1 MAIVPSGVS
10 VPAQSKE
17 LDNNVVTTSYGTV
30 YRQVVNLADPETPT
44 NYQRVGSNGAYVDV
58 RNVVALPL
66 PTGASTGALQT
77 TGNATLSS
85 IDTKTPNLVSGRV
98 PVDGSSVTQP
108 ISAVSLPLPTGASTA
123 ALQTSG
129 NASLTSI
136 NTKLPSLDG
145 GYVPVTIKN
154 SSIEISNDAGNPV
167 PVSGTFWQA
176 TQPVSAVSLPLPT
189 GAATEVTVAG
199 LLTNTQLRAS
209 NVNVAVN
216 SALPTG
222 ANTIGSIANTSFAA
236 TQSGTWNVTNISGTV
251 SLPTGAAT
259 EATLSALSA
268 KFSALGQKTM
278 SASVPVVLASNHSDI
293 VTKKSASSYAHLN
306 STGTTTIKSGAGIL
320 RRVVVNTNGS
330 GSNTFTIYDNT
341 SGSGTVIAAID
352 TVNGVSG
359 HFEYNVAFSTGLT
372 VVDASGT
379 SADITVIY
387 E

>member
-58 RNVVALPL
+58 RNVV
-66 PTGASTGALQT
+66 
-77 TGNATLSS
+77 
-85 IDTKTPNLVSGRV
+85 
-98 PVDGSSVTQP
+98 
-108 ISAVSLPLPTGASTA
+108 SLPLPTGASTA

-136 NTKLPSLDG
+136 DTKLPSLDG

-176 TQPVSAVSLPLPT
+176 TQPVSGTFWQATQPVSAVSLPLPT
-189 GAATEVTVAG
+189 GAATE
-199 LLTNTQLRAS
+199 S
-209 NVNVAVN
+209 
-216 SALPTG
+216 
-222 ANTIGSIANTSFAA
+222 
-236 TQSGTWNVTNISGTV
+236 
-251 SLPTGAAT
+251 
-259 EATLSALSA
+259 TLSSLSA
-268 KFSALGQKTM
+268 KFSALGQNTM
-278 SASVPVVLASNHSDI
+278 LASVPVVLASNHSDI

-320 RRVVVNTNGS
+320 RRVVINTKG
-330 GSNTFTIYDNT
+330 GALNTFTIYDNT

-352 TVNGVSG
+352 TTSGVLG
-359 HFEYNVAFSTGLT
+359 NFEYNVAFSTGLT
-372 VVDASGT
+372 VVNAIGA

>member
-17 LDNNVVTTSYGTV
+17 LDNTAVTTAYGLV
-30 YRQVVNLADPETPT
+30 YRQVITLADPETPT

-58 RNVVALPL
+58 RNVV
-66 PTGASTGALQT
+66 
-77 TGNATLSS
+77 
-85 IDTKTPNLVSGRV
+85 
-98 PVDGSSVTQP
+98 
-108 ISAVSLPLPTGASTA
+108 
-123 ALQTSG
+123 
-129 NASLTSI
+129 
-136 NTKLPSLDG
+136 
-145 GYVPVTIKN
+145 
-154 SSIEISNDAGNPV
+154 
-167 PVSGTFWQA
+167 
-176 TQPVSAVSLPLPT
+176 SLPLPT
-189 GAATEVTVAG
+189 GAATE
-199 LLTNTQLRAS
+199 S
-209 NVNVAVN
+209 
-216 SALPTG
+216 
-222 ANTIGSIANTSFAA
+222 
-236 TQSGTWNVTNISGTV
+236 
-251 SLPTGAAT
+251 
-259 EATLSALSA
+259 TLGALSA
-268 KFSALGQKTM
+268 KFSALGQATM
-278 SASVPVVLASNHSDI
+278 AASVPVVLASNHSDI

-372 VVDASGT
+372 VVNATGT

>member
-58 RNVVALPL
+58 RNV
-66 PTGASTGALQT
+66 
-77 TGNATLSS
+77 
-85 IDTKTPNLVSGRV
+85 
-98 PVDGSSVTQP
+98 
-108 ISAVSLPLPTGASTA
+108 VSLPLPTGASTA

-176 TQPVSAVSLPLPT
+176 TQPVSGTFWQATQPVSAVSLPLPT
-189 GAATEVTVAG
+189 GAATE
-199 LLTNTQLRAS
+199 S
-209 NVNVAVN
+209 
-216 SALPTG
+216 
-222 ANTIGSIANTSFAA
+222 
-236 TQSGTWNVTNISGTV
+236 
-251 SLPTGAAT
+251 
-259 EATLSALSA
+259 TLSALSA

-293 VTKKSASSYAHLN
+293 VTKKSTSSYAHLN

-320 RRVVVNTNGS
+320 RRVVINTKGT
-330 GSNTFTIYDNT
+330 GSNTLTIYDNT

-372 VVDASGT
+372 VVDATGT

>member
-58 RNVVALPL
+58 RNV
-66 PTGASTGALQT
+66 
-77 TGNATLSS
+77 
-85 IDTKTPNLVSGRV
+85 
-98 PVDGSSVTQP
+98 
-108 ISAVSLPLPTGASTA
+108 VSLPLPTGASTA

-176 TQPVSAVSLPLPT
+176 TQPVSGTFWQATQPVSGTFWQATQPVSAVSLPLPT
-189 GAATEVTVAG
+189 GAATE
-199 LLTNTQLRAS
+199 S
-209 NVNVAVN
+209 
-216 SALPTG
+216 
-222 ANTIGSIANTSFAA
+222 
-236 TQSGTWNVTNISGTV
+236 
-251 SLPTGAAT
+251 
-259 EATLSALSA
+259 TLSALSA

-320 RRVVVNTNGS
+320 RRVVINTKGT
-330 GSNTFTIYDNT
+330 GSNTLTIYDNT

-359 HFEYNVAFSTGLT
+359 HFEYNVAFSIGLT
-372 VVDASGT
+372 VVNATGT

>member
-58 RNVVALPL
+58 RNVV
-66 PTGASTGALQT
+66 
-77 TGNATLSS
+77 
-85 IDTKTPNLVSGRV
+85 
-98 PVDGSSVTQP
+98 
-108 ISAVSLPLPTGASTA
+108 SLPLPTGASTA

-136 NTKLPSLDG
+136 DTKLPSLDG

-176 TQPVSAVSLPLPT
+176 TQPVSFTRLSSGTDSVTANIGTTNGLALDITVGSLLKPSSTLSAVSTITNTVTVKADTLVNQTNAFKVDGSAVTQPVSAVSLPLPT
-189 GAATEVTVAG
+189 GAATE
-199 LLTNTQLRAS
+199 S
-209 NVNVAVN
+209 
-216 SALPTG
+216 
-222 ANTIGSIANTSFAA
+222 
-236 TQSGTWNVTNISGTV
+236 
-251 SLPTGAAT
+251 
-259 EATLSALSA
+259 TLSSLSA
-268 KFSALGQKTM
+268 KFSALGQATM
-278 SASVPVVLASNHSDI
+278 AASVPVVLASNHSDI

-320 RRVVVNTNGS
+320 RRVVINTKG
-330 GSNTFTIYDNT
+330 GAFNTFTVYDNT

-352 TVNGVSG
+352 TANGVSG
-359 HFEYNVAFSTGLT
+359 YFEYNVAFSTGLT
-372 VVDASGT
+372 VVDAIGT

>member
-66 PTGASTGALQT
+66 PTGAST
-77 TGNATLSS
+77 AT
-85 IDTKTPNLVSGRV
+85 
-98 PVDGSSVTQP
+98 
-108 ISAVSLPLPTGASTA
+108 
-123 ALQTSG
+123 LQTSG

-136 NTKLPSLDG
+136 DTKLPSLDG

-176 TQPVSAVSLPLPT
+176 TQPVSGTFWQATQPVSFTRLSSGTDSVTANIGTTNGLALDITVDSLLKPSSTLSAVSTITNTVTVKADTLVNQTNAFKVDGSAVTQPVSVVSLPLPT
-189 GAATEVTVAG
+189 GAATE
-199 LLTNTQLRAS
+199 S
-209 NVNVAVN
+209 
-216 SALPTG
+216 
-222 ANTIGSIANTSFAA
+222 
-236 TQSGTWNVTNISGTV
+236 
-251 SLPTGAAT
+251 
-259 EATLSALSA
+259 TLSALSA
-268 KFSALGQKTM
+268 KFSALGQTTM

-293 VTKKSASSYAHLN
+293 VTKNSASSYAHLN

-320 RRVVVNTNGS
+320 RRVVINTRG
-330 GSNTFTIYDNT
+330 GITNTLTIYDNT

-359 HFEYNVAFSTGLT
+359 NFEYNVAFSTGLT
-372 VVDASGT
+372 VVNATGT

>member
-58 RNVVALPL
+58 RNVV
-66 PTGASTGALQT
+66 
-77 TGNATLSS
+77 
-85 IDTKTPNLVSGRV
+85 
-98 PVDGSSVTQP
+98 
-108 ISAVSLPLPTGASTA
+108 SLPLPTGASTA

-136 NTKLPSLDG
+136 DTKLPSLDG

-176 TQPVSAVSLPLPT
+176 TQPVSGTFWQATQPVSFTRLSSGTDSVTANIGTTNGLALDITVDSLLKPSSTLSAVSTITNTVTVKADTLVNQTNAFKVDGSAVTQPVSAVSLPLPT
-189 GAATEVTVAG
+189 GAATE
-199 LLTNTQLRAS
+199 S
-209 NVNVAVN
+209 
-216 SALPTG
+216 
-222 ANTIGSIANTSFAA
+222 
-236 TQSGTWNVTNISGTV
+236 
-251 SLPTGAAT
+251 
-259 EATLSALSA
+259 TLSALSA

-320 RRVVVNTNGS
+320 RRVVINTKGS

-341 SGSGTVIAAID
+341 SGSGTVIAVID

-359 HFEYNVAFSTGLT
+359 QFE
-372 VVDASGT
+372 
-379 SADITVIY
+379 
-387 E
+387 

>member
-17 LDNNVVTTSYGTV
+17 LDNTRVTTAYGLV
-30 YRQVVNLADPETPT
+30 YRQVITLADPETPT

-66 PTGASTGALQT
+66 PTGAST
-77 TGNATLSS
+77 
-85 IDTKTPNLVSGRV
+85 
-98 PVDGSSVTQP
+98 
-108 ISAVSLPLPTGASTA
+108 A

-136 NTKLPSLDG
+136 DTKLPSLDG

-176 TQPVSAVSLPLPT
+176 TQPVSFTRLSSGTDSVTANIGTTNGIALDITVDSLLKPSSTLSAVSTITNTVTVKADTLVNQTNAFKVDGSAVTQPVSAVSLPLPT
-189 GAATEVTVAG
+189 GAATE
-199 LLTNTQLRAS
+199 S
-209 NVNVAVN
+209 
-216 SALPTG
+216 
-222 ANTIGSIANTSFAA
+222 
-236 TQSGTWNVTNISGTV
+236 
-251 SLPTGAAT
+251 
-259 EATLSALSA
+259 TLSALSA
-268 KFSALGQKTM
+268 KFSALGQTTM

-320 RRVVVNTNGS
+320 RRVVINTKGS
-330 GSNTFTIYDNT
+330 ASNTFTIYDNT

-372 VVDASGT
+372 VVNASGT

-387 E
+387 G

>member
-17 LDNNVVTTSYGTV
+17 LDNTTTTTSYGTV
-30 YRQVVNLADPETPT
+30 YRQVVTLADPETAT
-44 NYQRVGSNGAYVDV
+44 NYMRVGSNGAYVDV
-58 RNVVALPL
+58 RNV
-66 PTGASTGALQT
+66 
-77 TGNATLSS
+77 
-85 IDTKTPNLVSGRV
+85 
-98 PVDGSSVTQP
+98 
-108 ISAVSLPLPTGASTA
+108 VSLPLPTGASTA

-176 TQPVSAVSLPLPT
+176 TQPVSGTFWQATQPVSAVSLPLPT
-189 GAATEVTVAG
+189 GAATE
-199 LLTNTQLRAS
+199 S
-209 NVNVAVN
+209 
-216 SALPTG
+216 
-222 ANTIGSIANTSFAA
+222 
-236 TQSGTWNVTNISGTV
+236 
-251 SLPTGAAT
+251 
-259 EATLSALSA
+259 TLSALSA

-330 GSNTFTIYDNT
+330 GSNTFKIYDNT
-341 SGSGTVIAAID
+341 AGSGTVIATID
-352 TVNGVSG
+352 TVNAVGG
-359 HFEYNVAFSTGLT
+359 FFEYGLAFSIGLT
-372 VVDASGT
+372 VVSATGT

>member
-17 LDNNVVTTSYGTV
+17 LDNTTTTTSYGTV
-30 YRQVVNLADPETPT
+30 YRQVVTLADPETAT
-44 NYQRVGSNGAYVDV
+44 NYMRVGGNGAYVDV

-66 PTGASTGALQT
+66 PTGA
-77 TGNATLSS
+77 ATS
-85 IDTKTPNLVSGRV
+85 
-98 PVDGSSVTQP
+98 
-108 ISAVSLPLPTGASTA
+108 

-136 NTKLPSLDG
+136 DTKLPSLDG

-176 TQPVSAVSLPLPT
+176 TQPVSGTFWQATQPVSFTRLSSGTDSVTANIGTTNGLALDITVDSLLKPSSTLSAVSTITNTVTVKADTLVNQTNAFKVDGSAVTQPVSAVSLPLPT
-189 GAATEVTVAG
+189 GAATE
-199 LLTNTQLRAS
+199 S
-209 NVNVAVN
+209 
-216 SALPTG
+216 
-222 ANTIGSIANTSFAA
+222 
-236 TQSGTWNVTNISGTV
+236 
-251 SLPTGAAT
+251 
-259 EATLSALSA
+259 TLSALSA
-268 KFSALGQKTM
+268 KFSALGQATM
-278 SASVPVVLASNHSDI
+278 AASVPVVLASNHSDI

-320 RRVVVNTNGS
+320 RRVVINTRG
-330 GSNTFTIYDNT
+330 GLLNTFTIYDNT

-359 HFEYNVAFSTGLT
+359 QFEYGVSFSTGLT
-372 VVDASGT
+372 VVNATGT

>member
-1 MAIVPSGVS
+1 MAINPNLVG
-10 VPAQSKE
+10 VPAQSKN
-17 LDNNVVTTSYGTV
+17 LDTATTTTTAGIV
-30 YRQVVNLADPETPT
+30 HRQVISLADPET
-44 NYQRVGSNGAYVDV
+44 
-58 RNVVALPL
+58 
-66 PTGASTGALQT
+66 STSYAR
-77 TGNATLSS
+77 
-85 IDTKTPNLVSGRV
+85 VSG
-98 PVDGSSVTQP
+98 GSLQVSVQNASIAIT
-108 ISAVSLPLPTGASTA
+108 AASLPLPTGASTA

-136 NTKLPSLDG
+136 DTKLPSLDG

-189 GAATEVTVAG
+189 GASTE
-199 LLTNTQLRAS
+199 S
-209 NVNVAVN
+209 
-216 SALPTG
+216 
-222 ANTIGSIANTSFAA
+222 
-236 TQSGTWNVTNISGTV
+236 
-251 SLPTGAAT
+251 
-259 EATLSALSA
+259 TLSALSA
-268 KFSALGQKTM
+268 KFSALGQATM

-293 VTKKSASSYAHLN
+293 VTKNSASSYAHLN

-320 RRVVVNTNGS
+320 RRVVINTRGS
-330 GSNTFTIYDNT
+330 IANTLTIYDNT

>member
-1 MAIVPSGVS
+1 MAIVPSGIS
-10 VPAQSKE
+10 VPAQSKV
-17 LDNNVVTTSYGTV
+17 LDNTTTTTVYGTV
-30 YRQVVNLADPETPT
+30 YRQVVTLADPETAT
-44 NYQRVGSNGAYVDV
+44 NYMRVGGNGAYVDV
-58 RNVVALPL
+58 RNVVA
-66 PTGASTGALQT
+66 
-77 TGNATLSS
+77 
-85 IDTKTPNLVSGRV
+85 
-98 PVDGSSVTQP
+98 
-108 ISAVSLPLPTGASTA
+108 LPLPTGASTA

-176 TQPVSAVSLPLPT
+176 TQPVSGTFWQATQPVSAVSLPLPT
-189 GAATEVTVAG
+189 GAATE
-199 LLTNTQLRAS
+199 S
-209 NVNVAVN
+209 
-216 SALPTG
+216 
-222 ANTIGSIANTSFAA
+222 
-236 TQSGTWNVTNISGTV
+236 
-251 SLPTGAAT
+251 
-259 EATLSALSA
+259 TLSALSA

-341 SGSGTVIAAID
+341 AGSGTVIATID
-352 TVNGVSG
+352 TVNAVGG
-359 HFEYNVAFSTGLT
+359 FFEYGLAFSIGLT
-372 VVDASGT
+372 VVSATGT

>member
-17 LDNNVVTTSYGTV
+17 LDNTRVTTAYGLV
-30 YRQVVNLADPETPT
+30 YRQVITLADPETPT

-58 RNVVALPL
+58 RNVV
-66 PTGASTGALQT
+66 
-77 TGNATLSS
+77 
-85 IDTKTPNLVSGRV
+85 
-98 PVDGSSVTQP
+98 
-108 ISAVSLPLPTGASTA
+108 SLPLPTGASTA

-136 NTKLPSLDG
+136 DTKLPSLDG

-176 TQPVSAVSLPLPT
+176 TQPVSGTFWQATQPVSAASLPLPT
-189 GAATEVTVAG
+189 GAATE
-199 LLTNTQLRAS
+199 S
-209 NVNVAVN
+209 
-216 SALPTG
+216 
-222 ANTIGSIANTSFAA
+222 
-236 TQSGTWNVTNISGTV
+236 
-251 SLPTGAAT
+251 
-259 EATLSALSA
+259 TLSSLST
-268 KFSALGQKTM
+268 KFSALGQTTM

-320 RRVVVNTNGS
+320 RRVVINTRG
-330 GSNTFTIYDNT
+330 GALNTFTVYDNT

-352 TVNGVSG
+352 TTNAVSG
-359 HFEYNVAFSTGLT
+359 NFEYNVAFSTGLT
-372 VVDASGT
+372 VVGAIGT

>member
-58 RNVVALPL
+58 RNVV
-66 PTGASTGALQT
+66 
-77 TGNATLSS
+77 
-85 IDTKTPNLVSGRV
+85 
-98 PVDGSSVTQP
+98 
-108 ISAVSLPLPTGASTA
+108 SLPLPTGASTA

-136 NTKLPSLDG
+136 DTKLPSLDG

-176 TQPVSAVSLPLPT
+176 TQPVSGTFWQATQPVSFTRLSSGTDSVTANIGTTNGLALDITVDSLLKPSSTLSAVSTITNTVTVKADTLVNQTNAFKVDGSAVTQPVSAVSLPLPT
-189 GAATEVTVAG
+189 GAATE
-199 LLTNTQLRAS
+199 S
-209 NVNVAVN
+209 
-216 SALPTG
+216 
-222 ANTIGSIANTSFAA
+222 
-236 TQSGTWNVTNISGTV
+236 
-251 SLPTGAAT
+251 
-259 EATLSALSA
+259 TLSALSA
-268 KFSALGQKTM
+268 KFSALGQNTM
-278 SASVPVVLASNHSDI
+278 LASVPVVLASNHSNI

-320 RRVVVNTNGS
+320 RRVVINTKGS
-330 GSNTFTIYDNT
+330 ASNTFTIYDNT

-372 VVDASGT
+372 VVNATGT